1 MLNHAESRSV
11 GELIIKILVNET
23 TNALEQR
30 KKFFKSILDKLSAN
44 SEIFIMSN
52 LSAYVCEIIEKAATN
67 LKGNNKINE
76 FNDVFF
82 SL

>member
-1 MLNHAESRSV
+1 
-11 GELIIKILVNET
+11 
-23 TNALEQR
+23 
-30 KKFFKSILDKLSAN
+30 
-44 SEIFIMSN
+44 MSN

-82 SL
+82 SLEVITQVIKNVMSED